1 MSAPDFTAIAS
12 GLCADC
18 GLCCNGVMFYTVQL
32 QAGDSAKALSA
43 LGLKLK
49 RKQGQNYLLQPCPA
63 FQPSG
68 CSIYA
73 ARPQRCRLFECR
85 QLQRVAAGQIPEAMA
100 RETIRETRRL
110 VAEVEALLAQL
121 GGTNPKRPLSRRSSK
136 ILSEPLPDPSDPAAV
151 ALRHQLVE
159 TVRRLDDR
167 LNEDF
172 RIVPKQLD
180 EEPDPE

>member
-12 GLCADC
+12 GLCAHC

-43 LGLKLK
+43 LGLRLK
-49 RKQGQNYLLQPCPA
+49 RKQGQNYLVQPCPA
-63 FQPSG
+63 LQPSG
-68 CSIYA
+68 CSIYV

-85 QLQRVAAGQIPEAMA
+85 QLQRLAAGEITAEIA
-100 RETIRETRRL
+100 RATILETRQL
-110 VAEVEALLAQL
+110 VARVEELVTLV
-121 GGTNPKRPLSRRSSK
+121 GGTNPKRPLAKRSGK
-136 ILSEPLPDPSDPAAV
+136 ILSEALPDSTDPEAA
-151 ALRHQLVE
+151 ALRNQLAE
-159 TVRRLDDR
+159 TVRQLDLR

-180 EEPDPE
+180 DATDSE